1 MLAGE
6 RGGRGSSLCFFL
18 LLFFLWLDV
27 FERVKAA
34 TSVFFPPRPG
44 SPSSASTLL
53 FASFPLFYS
62 SRSRAFPLFRSL
74 PPLLHLQSLKNAR
87 DSLSYEELRAAKLLP
102 AASLRRPGGGGG
114 RGREVFA
121 EKRFFTSHYFP
132 SSRPCLNSP
141 SLFRSTEGG
150 ALFSL
155 FIFYYFFTSQG
166 TNVSCEIVAAQSAEL
181 RPR

>member
-6 RGGRGSSLCFFL
+6 KGGRGSSLCFFL

-87 DSLSYEELRAAKLLP
+87 DSLSYEELGAAKLLP
-102 AASLRRPGGGGG
+102 AASLRRHGGGGG
-114 RGREVFA
+114 TRERSFRR
-121 EKRFFTSHYFP
+121 KKIFH
-132 SSRPCLNSP
+132 L
-141 SLFRSTEGG
+141 SLFP
-150 ALFSL
+150 LFSPLSQLSESFSLYRGGSIVL
-155 FIFYYFFTSQG
+155 FVYFLLFFYIARYECL
-166 TNVSCEIVAAQSAEL
+166 V
-181 RPR
+181 